1 MGFEFALP
9 DPFFDRRAAVLQ
21 AVVEEEDQPV
31 GVFDWH
37 FVSEL
42 LAFLNADQEAVHF
55 MPTFNPKT
63 SNSVPYCR
71 LQCVINP

>member
-1 MGFEFALP
+1 MGFDFGLP
-9 DPFFDRRAAVLQ
+9 DPFFDRCAAVLQ
-21 AVVEEEDQPV
+21 AVVEEEDQAV

-42 LAFLNADQEAVHF
+42 LAFLDADQQAVHF
-55 MPTFNPKT
+55 MPTFIPKT
-63 SNSVPYCR
+63 SNSVSYSH